1 MDYYKKMLD
10 NFSLQG
16 FVSGTT
22 LRIHMKQHTGKP
34 EECELCKK
42 RFCRKSELKLHL
54 QKHRG
59 ERPFLC
65 TDCGKSFAQKSH
77 LTCHLTMHS
86 EERPYSCV
94 LCEKSFK
101 KKELLKHHMKLHGG
115 KYFQFR
121 RYRIKL
127 QERNLQRKISN
138 AQCAFTNA
146 TKNTDCSNT

>member
-1 MDYYKKMLD
+1 M
-10 NFSLQG
+10 
-16 FVSGTT
+16 SGAT

-34 EECELCKK
+34 EECDLCHK

-115 KYFQFR
+115 KYINSSLKKIYCLMLFQ
-121 RYRIKL
+121 K
-127 QERNLQRKISN
+127 RNSN
-138 AQCAFTNA
+138 AQCVSTSV
-146 TKNTDCSNT
+146 TKGTGCNNI